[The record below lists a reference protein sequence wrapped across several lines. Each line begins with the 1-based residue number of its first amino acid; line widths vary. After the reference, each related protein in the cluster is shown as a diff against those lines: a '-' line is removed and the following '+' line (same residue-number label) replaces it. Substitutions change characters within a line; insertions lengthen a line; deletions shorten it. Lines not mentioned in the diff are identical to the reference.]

1 MLIGIWDNGNLESIF
16 SRITDRQTNSI
27 HCNRTFVNS
36 KISSFCHFRTECI
49 LECKI
54 PAALCVIYSYTSSSL
69 IYMSLNDM
77 PVQTSIHHHTAFY
90 INLISHFQQTNIRTF
105 DSFLHGRNRISSILN
120 THYSQTN
127 SIMRNTLVYF

>member
-1 MLIGIWDNGNLESIF
+1 MAGISLTNTATLFCQLHHAAQILADNIKLQVHYATNLKRMEVGMLIGIWDNGNLESIF

-36 KISSFCHFRTECI
+36 KISSFCHFRIECI

-77 PVQTSIHHHTAFY
+77 PCLLYTSP
-90 INLISHFQQTNIRTF
+90 SPR
-105 DSFLHGRNRISSILN
+105 D
-120 THYSQTN
+120 
-127 SIMRNTLVYF
+127 